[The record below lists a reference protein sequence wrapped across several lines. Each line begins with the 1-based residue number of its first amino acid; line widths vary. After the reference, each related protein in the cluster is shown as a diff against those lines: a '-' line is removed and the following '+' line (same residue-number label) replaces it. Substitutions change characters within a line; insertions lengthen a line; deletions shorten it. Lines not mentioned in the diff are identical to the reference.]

1 MKITIFD
8 IPVDGQSLHAS
19 FYSFEPSSSNDW
31 TVWFVFSIYDPYIL
45 DSSFVL
51 FIWEFVFCLNTGLLC
66 LFLLMD
72 GMDMEEGVKGSAQ
85 ESWIDQEEMII
96 RLDERSRGRSNRGE
110 GRGKVNKNGGSIQ
123 ICVCCSGNP
132 NESK

>member
-1 MKITIFD
+1 M
-8 IPVDGQSLHAS
+8 
-19 FYSFEPSSSNDW
+19 
-31 TVWFVFSIYDPYIL
+31 
-45 DSSFVL
+45 
-51 FIWEFVFCLNTGLLC
+51 FCLNTGLLC

-110 GRGKVNKNGGSIQ
+110 ESGKVDKNGGSIQ